1 MLKNRNDLFEALGI
15 RKQDT
20 LCLVLKSYGVE
31 YAQLTMGSVHLS
43 NSKGETQHFTFPF
56 ELIELTRYINTCR
69 LEMIQ
74 IILDKS
80 ELFDRDYRIKCVFYM
95 NEEEVKVSLTFFPE
109 NITKDAIINFINKE
123 VTNYE

>member
-15 RKQDT
+15 RKEDT
-20 LCLVLKSYGVE
+20 LCLVLKAYGIE
-31 YAQLTMGSVHLS
+31 DAQITTGSVYLS
-43 NSKGETQHFTFPF
+43 NSKGETQYFTFPF
-56 ELIELTRYINTCR
+56 LLIEFTRYINTCR

-80 ELFDRDYRIKCVFYM
+80 GLFDRDYRIKCVFYM
-95 NEEEVKVSLTFFPE
+95 NEEEIKVSLTLFPG
-109 NITKDAIINFINKE
+109 NTKDAIINFINKE